1 MNFETCE
8 ADVNLI
14 LNKHYTPG
22 RNGQKVRYVVVHY
35 NAGNL
40 TVEGCYNVWQTR
52 EASAHYQ
59 VESNGRVGQLV
70 WDRDTA
76 WHCGNKN
83 VDPLSNSKSIGVEH
97 ANLSDGTITET
108 CLDTGAHLVAALC
121 IQFGLG
127 RPEWLKNVF
136 PHKYFSATSCPG
148 QIYGSQKDAYI
159 ARAQHW
165 YDVMTGAAQ
174 TEPEEPATP
183 LPKALK
189 RFCDLDPDAWYIG
202 AVEECVREGYIN
214 GYDQSH
220 FGPNNSLARGE
231 AVCVIS
237 NAARADLYSYL
248 EPFKDV
254 APSPFYYTALC
265 WAVDKGIVSEQD
277 SFRPDDSATRCEF
290 ACMLHNWQGNPAPL
304 GEPTGYPDW
313 AEVPDWARDAMAW
326 AVEKGVISGSDG
338 RLLPNSPC
346 SRAEA
351 AAMLANLL

>member
-14 LNKHYTPG
+14 LNKHFTEG
-22 RNGQKVRYVVVHY
+22 RSGATIDKIIVHY

-40 TVEGCYNVWQTR
+40 TCEGCYSVWQDR
-52 EASAHYQ
+52 AASAHYQ

-76 WHCGNKN
+76 WHAGDWDANITS
-83 VDPLSNSKSIGVEH
+83 LGIEH
-97 ANLSDGTITET
+97 ANMADGTITET

-121 IQFGLG
+121 KYYGLG
-127 RPEWLKNVF
+127 RPQWLVNVF

-159 ARAQHW
+159 ARAQYW
-165 YDVMTGAAQ
+165 FDVMTGAISAEPA
-174 TEPEEPATP
+174 EPEKPATP
-183 LPKALK
+183 LPDALK
-189 RFCDLDPDAWYIG
+189 RFSDLDPDAWYIKP
-202 AVEECVREGYIN
+202 VEECVLQGYMG
-214 GYDQSH
+214 GYDESH
-220 FGPNNSLARGE
+220 FGPSDALTRGQ
-231 AVCVIS
+231 AVCAIA
-237 NAARADLYSYL
+237 NAARADLTDYL

-254 APSPFYYTALC
+254 SPEPYYYTAVC
-265 WAVDKGIVSEQD
+265 WAVDNGVVAEQEN
-277 SFRPDDSATRCEF
+277 FRPDDAAARCEF
-290 ACMLHNWQGNPAPL
+290 AVMLHNWKGNPTHT

-313 AEVPDWARDAMAW
+313 EDVPDWAKDAMSW
-326 AVEKGVISGSDG
+326 AVEQGVVSGSNG
-338 RLLPNSPC
+338 RLLPNSAC

>member
-1 MNFETCE
+1 MDFENLN

-14 LNKHYTPG
+14 LTKHFTQGRSGRSVNK
-22 RNGQKVRYVVVHY
+22 VVVHY

-40 TVEGCYNVWQTR
+40 TCEGCFSVWQNR

-76 WHCGNKN
+76 WHCGDFDQNQR
-83 VDPLSNSKSIGVEH
+83 SIGIEH

-121 IQFGLG
+121 KMYGLG
-127 RPEWLKNVF
+127 RPEWLVNVY
-136 PHKYFSATSCPG
+136 PHKHFSPTSCPG

-159 ARAQHW
+159 QRAQHW
-165 YDVMTGAAQ
+165 YDVMTGAISA
-174 TEPEEPATP
+174 EPEKPATP
-183 LPKALK
+183 LPDALK
-189 RFCDLDPDAWYIG
+189 RFCDLDPDAWYI
-202 AVEECVREGYIN
+202 APVEECVLQGYMG
-214 GYDQSH
+214 GYDESH
-220 FGPNNSLARGE
+220 FGPSDALTRGQ
-231 AVCVIS
+231 AVCTIA
-237 NAARADLYSYL
+237 NAARADLTEYL

-254 APSPFYYTALC
+254 APSPFYYTAVC
-265 WAVDKGIVSEQD
+265 WASENGVIAPLEN
-277 SFRPDDSATRCEF
+277 FRPDDACTRAEF
-290 ACMLHNWQGNPAPL
+290 AAMLCNWQR
-304 GEPTGYPDW
+304 GEASEMPTGYPDW
-313 AEVPDWARDAMAW
+313 VDVPEWAQGSMAW

-338 RLLPNSPC
+338 KLLPNSPC